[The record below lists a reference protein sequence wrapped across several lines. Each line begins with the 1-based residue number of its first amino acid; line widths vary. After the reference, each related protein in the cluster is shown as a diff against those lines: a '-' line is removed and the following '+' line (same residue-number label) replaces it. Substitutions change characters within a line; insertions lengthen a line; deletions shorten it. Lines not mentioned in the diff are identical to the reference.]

1 MNQETKLYPSSF
13 NPLFNK
19 ADRPLPKEIA
29 VIGAGTIGPDI
40 GYYIKNALP
49 GIKLYLVDVVEE
61 PLSNAK
67 KRFAT
72 YVQKAL
78 DRRKVKE
85 DHGKAVLDNIVYTMD
100 YNEIKNCD
108 LVIEAATENILL
120 KKKIFDTIEDIV
132 GEDTIITSNTSSI
145 PADRLFLKMGRPER
159 TAVTHFFSPAW
170 RSLPVE
176 VIAWEGGSQEIID
189 YLNWFFASTG
199 KVPIMTDNV
208 ICFMLNRVFVNWCNE
223 AAYLLDQASSSQ
235 IDSVAEEFVAAGPFY
250 VLNMTNGNPINIE
263 TSTLLMEE
271 GAHYRPAPILGSVDR
286 WLTHRPGKQMEI
298 PEGIKNTIRDRMLG
312 ILFSQSFDI
321 IDRGIGTK
329 EDFNL
334 GCQLA
339 LGFKKGP
346 LDIMRDCGEAEVERI
361 MKKFQEAREG
371 FPQATKP
378 LSTYHDFKRY
388 ILVDEVDGVK
398 ILTIRRPQAMN
409 ALSDE
414 INDEILTVLE
424 ENIDDPAVTG
434 FVITGYGN
442 NAFSA
447 GADIGKF
454 PQILGDKDASVQY
467 AKDCAK
473 VQLFMDR
480 MEKPIV
486 AAINGMA
493 LGGGFEVA
501 IRCHSM
507 IATKNARFQLPEITL
522 GIIPGIGGAIV
533 PYRKWPQGAH
543 IFHEMICLARPINA
557 QEAVNMGM
565 VSKIVGD
572 YSELIRESV
581 KEVKNLQGKIKR
593 ISDGSVNI
601 PDIKIPDEPMSG
613 KLALSKEAISI
624 AVKTI
629 QDGAAA
635 HSYIE
640 ALEIGYKG
648 SAEVNCTDAAK
659 EGITAFLE
667 KRRPEY
673 KK

>member
-78 DRRKVKE
+78 DRRKMKE

-120 KKKIFDTIEDIV
+120 KQKIFDTIEDIV
-132 GEDTIITSNTSSI
+132 GEDAIITSNTSSI
-145 PADRLFLKMGRPER
+145 PADRLFLKMGRPKR